1 MEQTCALDHCG
12 WRKIKKTPKTRRIFL
27 ASRKKTQTDNTIT
40 KIKDDTGKEYTKT
53 IDILDTLIKFYK
65 KLYSSNNIDDDKVQ
79 EYLII
84 IKCEKITNNEKKM
97 CDELPTL
104 QEYKLAI
111 ENMKIENKWNTNS
124 VLKFSRM
131 MLYTMKYT
139 MNPY

>member
-1 MEQTCALDHCG
+1 M
-12 WRKIKKTPKTRRIFL
+12 

-79 EYLII
+79 EYLIN

-104 QEYKLAI
+104 EEYKLAI

-124 VLKFSRM
+124 VLKFSGM